1 MRSALVLRADTFSPS
16 TRTSERAQRDHRLM
30 EADRTASEIHV
41 LACVEC
47 PRVSTATARGWKAH
61 RVDDPDEEG
70 PPELAFYCPACA
82 P

>member
-1 MRSALVLRADTFSPS
+1 
-16 TRTSERAQRDHRLM
+16 M
-30 EADRTASEIHV
+30 ESDRTASDIHV